1 MGDRTKNGA
10 YTGQRSDG
18 VAILS
23 LSIGQV
29 EFEGW
34 FGYVVVYR
42 FVYQRRRDLELTAL
56 TLDSLRD

>member
-1 MGDRTKNGA
+1 MGYRTKNGA

-34 FGYVVVYR
+34 VWL
-42 FVYQRRRDLELTAL
+42 RRDLSVRVSTA
-56 TLDSLRD
+56 TRP